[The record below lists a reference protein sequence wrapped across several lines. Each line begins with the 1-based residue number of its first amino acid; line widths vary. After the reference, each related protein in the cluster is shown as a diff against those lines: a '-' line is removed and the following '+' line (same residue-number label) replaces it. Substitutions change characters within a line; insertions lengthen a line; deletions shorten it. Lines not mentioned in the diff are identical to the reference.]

1 MQKSAIELQKNSR
14 LMVGQIPLP
23 FSRLNVFNKIKS
35 DFQFADRSRDGLR
48 YGRSN
53 QICAHLY
60 TSVAQWQAE

>member
-1 MQKSAIELQKNSR
+1 
-14 LMVGQIPLP
+14 MVGQIPLP